1 MNVKSFLQ
9 LRDPARRRE
18 VANDLEKSGIAC
30 HFGDFELA
38 LGRWISLVESATE
51 RVAIDKAA
59 KKDQVSKA
67 LNLEAKISKI

>member
-9 LRDPARRRE
+9 LRVPARRRE
-18 VANDLEKSGIAC
+18 VANDLEMSGIAC

-67 LNLEAKISKI
+67 LNLEVKISTI